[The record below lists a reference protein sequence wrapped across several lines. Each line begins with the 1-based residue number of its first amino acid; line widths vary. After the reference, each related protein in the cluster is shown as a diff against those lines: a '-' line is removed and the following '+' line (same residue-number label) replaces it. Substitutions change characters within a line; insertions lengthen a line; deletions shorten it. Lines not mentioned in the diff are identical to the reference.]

1 MLLNNNSLCE
11 ALPGFSYYICR
22 NVLAAIENTSML
34 DRYLR
39 ILAYILARSA
49 AVLPPRRSQHCAGN
63 LQGEFTSSFGKLG
76 ASSSFRSLR
85 HKIGSR
91 FFLAGDEG
99 YRLKPPPLACQK
111 NTSCFSVFAALRR
124 TPECFAKAKLIRGF
138 KPHSRTIEISSDLK
152 A

>member
-91 FFLAGDEG
+91 FFMFEMCDENPDFCLQKSIG
-99 YRLKPPPLACQK
+99 LGVVSEVRESANRHFLLQTNGGAQRSEAISLLPDPL
-111 NTSCFSVFAALRR
+111 
-124 TPECFAKAKLIRGF
+124 PEI
-138 KPHSRTIEISSDLK
+138 P
-152 A
+152 